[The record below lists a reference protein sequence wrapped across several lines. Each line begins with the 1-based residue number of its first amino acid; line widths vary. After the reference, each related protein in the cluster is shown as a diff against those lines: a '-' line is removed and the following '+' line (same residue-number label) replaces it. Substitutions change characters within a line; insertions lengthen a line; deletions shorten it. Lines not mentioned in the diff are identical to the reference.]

1 MERSGEDG
9 TQRKAAG
16 SAGPAV
22 VPAIASADGSGEDS
36 LETFEG
42 GGAAVVVGGWGGG
55 GELSNTARRRKKRL
69 MGGRRR

>member
-1 MERSGEDG
+1 MERSGDG

-16 SAGPAV
+16 SAGPAA

-42 GGAAVVVGGWGGG
+42 GGAAVVVVG